1 MTRRLTAPLAVLLVA
16 SACVKLGPEKDATR
30 FFVLSPEP
38 GTDSI
43 RVAADGP
50 LLAVGPVT
58 IPDYLDRPA
67 IVTRVGPNQVDPV
80 ESDRW
85 AQPLASMVQRTLAV
99 DLGVALGARRYLLY
113 PWARDHQPDIV
124 VEVDILRFEVDR
136 ARTVRLD
143 ALWRLGLGDE
153 ERVGT
158 TALSQA
164 VADTTTEAVVA
175 AMSTLLGRMSTDL
188 ASYARR

>member
-1 MTRRLTAPLAVLLVA
+1 MTRRLCVALAALLVL
-16 SACVKLGPEKDATR
+16 SACVSLGPEKDTTR

-38 GTDSI
+38 ATDSI
-43 RVAADGP
+43 RAVPDGP

-58 IPDYLDRPA
+58 IPSYLDRPA

-85 AQPLASMVQRTLAV
+85 AQSLASMVQRTLAV
-99 DLGVALGARRYLLY
+99 DLGDALGARQYLLY
-113 PWARDHQPDIV
+113 PWARDYQPDIV
-124 VEVDILRFEVDR
+124 VEVDILRFEADR

-143 ALWRLGLGDE
+143 ALWRLRLGGE
-153 ERVGT
+153 EQIGT

-164 VADTTTEAVVA
+164 VADTTTESVVA
-175 AMSTLLGRMSTDL
+175 AMSSLL
-188 ASYARR
+188 ASMSEQLAREARR